1 MKTQKKITI
10 KLKDSDIELGESEIK
25 FYLTETRKKKISKNK
40 VEKFF
45 NNLIDRF
52 NSPQ

>member
-1 MKTQKKITI
+1 MKKSKKITI
-10 KLKDSDIELGESEIK
+10 QLKGSEVEIGDSEIK
-25 FYLTETRKKKISKNK
+25 FYLSETRKKKIQKNK

-52 NSPQ
+52 NGVL

>member
-1 MKTQKKITI
+1 MKKSKKITVQLKGSDVELGDSELKFYLSETQKK
-10 KLKDSDIELGESEIK
+10 
-25 FYLTETRKKKISKNK
+25 KIQKNK

-52 NSPQ
+52 NGIL